1 MDDSKDDPKDDSK
14 DDQNGPKDDQD
25 DPDNSDASG
34 NDQEDQKPDQD
45 ETPDENTDSADSSDN
60 SGKDDNGNSGN
71 KDSLSDKNISPN
83 PEKNGKNKE
92 MSLLTV
98 DYEDV
103 KMEIDGITYTFD
115 LDPDDHTAT
124 LKDISNPA
132 EASEIEIPE
141 QVTYDEDEA
150 EDNEYTVTIL
160 RWGPFAGSR
169 QNVSALMIP
178 DTVEKC
184 DVYFSRF
191 SNLTEITIPGSVKK
205 FGGNFQNMD
214 KLETITVEEGVQEI
228 SGNSMVSNCSSLET
242 IDLPESLKYITG
254 PAAFASAEK
263 LKNISLPD
271 GVEIKKASGL
281 FSDDI
286 SLTSIT
292 LPDSV
297 ASIPQSAFSGCSA
310 LEEVTAKGQITE
322 IGQQAFYKDTALAKI
337 PDSVTSIAD
346 HAFEYTSIE
355 HLILGIGLESIKNDA
370 FSNIGTLE
378 TVTIRNSSDAVDIS
392 KAGFSGNAV
401 ITYTEKSISDSVG
414 SAISDEAG
422 APTL

>member
-103 KMEIDGITYTFD
+103 TYTFD

-355 HLILGIGLESIKNDA
+355 HLILGSGLESIKNDA